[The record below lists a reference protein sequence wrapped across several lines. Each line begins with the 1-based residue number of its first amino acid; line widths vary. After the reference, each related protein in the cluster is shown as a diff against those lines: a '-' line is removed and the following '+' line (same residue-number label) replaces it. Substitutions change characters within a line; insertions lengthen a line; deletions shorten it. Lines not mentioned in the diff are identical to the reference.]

1 MIQLIDQINCTTII
15 IESKSYNFCYQG
27 GNREQTQRVHLYQE
41 GINNAPKLSRRS
53 KKLWRTSKTV
63 CMESWNSFTIPI
75 LGRTVFSG
83 SFLEN
88 QNNPDRQKSQKRCQ
102 NQRRTQGVRRNATTK
117 RNETAEKERGRVRE
131 LEVGDSNFQM
141 KWNTVRCLYYR
152 LNKS

>member
-1 MIQLIDQINCTTII
+1 
-15 IESKSYNFCYQG
+15 
-27 GNREQTQRVHLYQE
+27 
-41 GINNAPKLSRRS
+41 
-53 KKLWRTSKTV
+53 
-63 CMESWNSFTIPI
+63 MESWNSFTIPI

-141 KWNTVRCLYYR
+141 K
-152 LNKS
+152 